1 MDYTAVLEFFYWATH
16 GYGTGLR
23 SIFLHVAL
31 PEIEDDSVQ
40 RINNIQ
46 KHKTKL
52 QVADEFERIR

>member
-1 MDYTAVLEFFYWATH
+1 LLEFFYWATH

-52 QVADEFERIR
+52 QVTDEFERIR